1 MINPVNAIIRLPVSE
16 LLGAPKVYSLD
27 GTGKRTGEVEVEIKD
42 AQYVIAIGGKY
53 KTLWYELS
61 VE

>member
-1 MINPVNAIIRLPVSE
+1 M
-16 LLGAPKVYSLD
+16 YSLD